1 MLGLGISSI
10 VASTQEAGALIGGR
24 VQPYANTHAVTLDG
38 TGDVVTLLTQARLQ
52 TLLRCEQGTDPKG
65 FAISFWIY
73 DDAYATSFLMG
84 FENTQ
89 GSAQAFNLR
98 YISGFFITQVIAQGG
113 VLTGS
118 STSGFASAGLSSNVW
133 HNIILSL
140 ERGAGSSDASTV
152 KVFVDGVLK
161 VTHAGPTKA
170 STDNWAPTNGANLA
184 FGAKRLPDTDAYEG
198 HISAVID
205 EIAIWNHHFT
215 AAQAAAVFNSR
226 ATFDLRND
234 SGNYDLS
241 SRLQYYYR
249 LNNDRSDTMGVGAD
263 AGTEGD
269 PTFTTSPTPV

>member
-1 MLGLGISSI
+1 MLGIGISSV
-10 VASTQEAGALIGGR
+10 VASTQEAGALIGSR

-65 FAISFWIY
+65 YAISFWIY

-84 FENTQ
+84 FDDHQ
-89 GSAQAFNLR
+89 GTVDALSLR
-98 YISGFFITQVIAQGG
+98 YISGYLQTKVSANG
-113 VLTGS
+113 
-118 STSGFASAGLSSNVW
+118 STSTSLGFAGLSSNTW
-133 HNIILSL
+133 HNIIFSV
-140 ERGAGSSDASTV
+140 ERGDGSSDTSTV
-152 KVFVDGVLK
+152 RVFVDGVQK

-170 STDNWAPTNGANLA
+170 NTDAAAPTSGANLA
-184 FGAKRLPDTDAYEG
+184 FGARRLPTTDAYDG

-215 AAQAAAVFNSR
+215 ADQAAAVFNSR